1 MRKLQVIVALLVL
14 VAGGCGA
21 AEKSVSRGR
30 VKEIGAGF
38 QFTEGPVWHPDG
50 VLLFTDIPANTIYR
64 LAPWD
69 DEPVVYRRPS
79 GHANGLAFD
88 AQGQLVACEHGNR
101 RVSTTGRSG
110 PETLVDSY
118 RGKRLNSPN
127 DLVIRSDGSIYFT
140 DPPYGVSE
148 EERELDFQGVYRIA
162 PDGDELSLLSKN
174 FARPNG
180 IVLSPDES
188 SLYVADTGKNRV
200 RAFDVQPDGGISNG
214 RLFARAKNLHPDGM
228 AMDVKG
234 NLYVA
239 GGGGVHVFGPGGDHL
254 EEIETNLQPTNV
266 AFGGADRRVLYVTA
280 RSELYKVP
288 VTNRGASLQYRMKQ
302 AE

>member
-1 MRKLQVIVALLVL
+1 MRKLQVIVALLAL
-14 VAGGCGA
+14 LAGGCA
-21 AEKSVSRGR
+21 VSEGTVKRGE
-30 VKEIGAGF
+30 VEQIGAGF
-38 QFTEGPVWHPDG
+38 QFTEGPVWHPDD
-50 VLLFTDIPANTIYR
+50 VLLFSDIPANTIYWLTR
-64 LAPWD
+64 AG
-69 DEPVVYRRPS
+69 EIKVNRRPS

-88 AQGQLVACEHGNR
+88 AQGGLIACEHGNR
-101 RVSTTGRSG
+101 RVSITRRSG

-148 EERELDFQGVYRIA
+148 EERELDFQGVYRID
-162 PDGDELSLLSKN
+162 PDGDDLSLLAKD

-180 IVLSPDES
+180 IALSPDETI
-188 SLYVADTGKNRV
+188 LYVAETAKNRV
-200 RAFDVQPDGGISNG
+200 RAFDVEPDGGISNG
-214 RLFARAKNLHPDGM
+214 RVFARAENLHPDGM

-239 GGGGVHVFGPGGDHL
+239 GGGGVHVFGPDG
-254 EEIETNLQPTNV
+254 ERREKIETDVQPTNL
-266 AFGGADRRVLYVTA
+266 AFGGPDRRVLYVTA
-280 RSELYKVP
+280 RSELYKVQ
-288 VTNRGASLQYRMKQ
+288 VTNRGASLEYRMKQ